1 VDRRRK
7 LKLALDSSQSFG
19 SIALAEQGKLIYS
32 SFFSISITHSETLMP
47 QVDYALKFCGCKPSD
62 LEAVYFS
69 QGPGSFTGL
78 RIGLATAKGIAYGLK
93 IPLRGFSSLQLCAL
107 QRRNCGRRILCLLD
121 AKMKELYAALYDE
134 QLNELR
140 APCVCKAEDI
150 LDWEIDGAYLLGS
163 GAPLLKP
170 HLADSALNLLEVDEL
185 PPLAAGLF
193 TLAELFGAPEAY
205 DFNAL
210 AELEP
215 DYLRESTA
223 QIRAK
228 QRE

>member
-1 VDRRRK
+1 
-7 LKLALDSSQSFG
+7 
-19 SIALAEQGKLIYS
+19 
-32 SFFSISITHSETLMP
+32 
-47 QVDYALKFCGCKPSD
+47 
-62 LEAVYFS
+62 
-69 QGPGSFTGL
+69 
-78 RIGLATAKGIAYGLK
+78 
-93 IPLRGFSSLQLCAL
+93 
-107 QRRNCGRRILCLLD
+107 
-121 AKMKELYAALYDE
+121 MKELYAALYDE

-150 LDWEIDGAYLLGS
+150 LTWEIDGAYLLGS